1 MVLRIKTQ
9 REVDPLLHRMARE
22 AGIGVVDL
30 AEVAIY
36 NIVALYCKE
45 HPDALSMADPAVV
58 DVL

>member
-1 MVLRIKTQ
+1 
-9 REVDPLLHRMARE
+9 MAKE

-45 HPDALSMADPAVV
+45 HPDALPMADPAV
-58 DVL
+58 DNVL

>member
-9 REVDPLLHRMARE
+9 KEVDPLLHRMAKE
-22 AGIGVVDL
+22 AGVGVVDL

-45 HPDALSMADPAVV
+45 HPNALSMADPAMD

>member
-9 REVDPLLHRMARE
+9 REVDPLLHRMAKE

-45 HPDALSMADPAVV
+45 HPDALPMADPAV
-58 DVL
+58 DNVL

>member
-1 MVLRIKTQ
+1 
-9 REVDPLLHRMARE
+9 MAKE

-45 HPDALSMADPAVV
+45 HPDALPLADPAV
-58 DVL
+58 DHVL

>member
-1 MVLRIKTQ
+1 VVLRIKTQ
-9 REVDPLLHRMARE
+9 REVDPLLHRMAKE

-45 HPDALSMADPAVV
+45 HPDALPMADPAV
-58 DVL
+58 DNVL